1 MYSLIQALKFE
12 GIQANASEI
21 QAFMAL
27 QGLNPCAV
35 VARRAAALLR
45 AGV

>member
-1 MYSLIQALKFE
+1 MHSLIQALKFE
-12 GIQANASEI
+12 SVPANTVEI

-27 QGLNPCAV
+27 QGLSPCAV